1 MSEKTKSCAGCKE
14 KSIAVNE
21 FYKNKTTEDGL
32 SIYCKKCTKLNAKKY
47 YQKKLLKKASEDT
60 GVTIKDGLFPSNFVT
75 LNKQSTEIH
84 LKIAVIERLML
95 TINKE
100 LKELFEY
107 KLTENIK

>member
-14 KSIAVNE
+14 KSISVNE

-47 YQKKLLKKASEDT
+47 YQKKLLKKASENT
-60 GVTIKDGLFPSNFVT
+60 GVTIKDGLFPSNFVS
-75 LNKQSTEIH
+75 LNKQRTEIH

-95 TINKE
+95 TVNKE

-107 KLTENIK
+107 KLTEKL